1 MKTGSLPILVVG
13 AGPAGLMAAE
23 QLSTAGWS
31 VQVVD
36 HKPSAARKFL
46 MAGKGGLNISH
57 SEDFAQFVQ
66 RYDAV
71 DWLKPM
77 LHAFGPQQVQD
88 WMQGLGVSSYVGSSG
103 RIFPDEMKAAP
114 LLRAWI
120 ARLKTQGVG
129 FDYRTR
135 WLGWSATGEQ
145 RLQTEGQATVEQRY
159 AATVLAVGG
168 GSWARLGSDGHSL
181 SWLAQQSIGMMPLQA
196 ANGGV
201 QVLWSPF
208 VQALAGQPL
217 KRVAAWVN
225 DNQVVQAEAVITPYG
240 LEGGLIYALSRP
252 IRQQLVQH
260 GTATLWLDLLPD
272 VEVSTLAQRL
282 TGQGKQSLAN
292 VWRKAGLDTAKAT
305 LIREALPKSQWADV
319 VQVAQQAKALPIQ
332 ITGLQPIDEAISTAG
347 GIAQTALDQR
357 LMLRDQVGVFCCGE
371 MLDWDA
377 PTGGYLLT
385 ACLASGR
392 WAGQGIL
399 DWLVEQG

>member
-1 MKTGSLPILVVG
+1 MNTGSLPILVVG

-77 LHAFGPQQVQD
+77 LHAFGPQQIQD
-88 WMQGLGVSSYVGSSG
+88 WMQRLGVSSYVGSSG

-120 ARLKTQGVG
+120 AQLKTQGVR

-135 WLGWSATGEQ
+135 WLGWSETGEQ
-145 RLQTEGQATVEQRY
+145 RLQTEGQAVIEQAY

-168 GSWARLGSDGHSL
+168 GSWARLGSDGQSL
-181 SWLAQQSIGMMPLQA
+181 SWLAQQSIAMTPLQA

-201 QVLWSPF
+201 QVAWSPF

-252 IRQQLVQH
+252 IRQQLAQH

-272 VEVSTLAQRL
+272 LEVSTLAQRL

-292 VWRKAGLDTAKAT
+292 IWRKAGLDTAKAT
-305 LIREALPKSQWADV
+305 LIREVLPKSQWADV

-392 WAGQGIL
+392 WAGQGVL

>member
-292 VWRKAGLDTAKAT
+292 VWRKAGLDTAKAS